1 MNPEL
6 SHEHKKMLLEVL
18 AGQSLA
24 DHLGDVRSEEG
35 TLWEMLGVSKEDRRS
50 LLQYDSAFQDMK
62 RVAIHHGLGDL
73 LPDWVKESDDE

>member
-1 MNPEL
+1 MTPEL
-6 SHEHKKMLLEVL
+6 SDEHKKMILEVL

-24 DHLGDVRSEEG
+24 DHLGDVRSEER
-35 TLWEMLGVSKEDRRS
+35 TLWQMLGVGKEDLRR
-50 LLQYDSAFQDMK
+50 LVQYDSAFQDMK